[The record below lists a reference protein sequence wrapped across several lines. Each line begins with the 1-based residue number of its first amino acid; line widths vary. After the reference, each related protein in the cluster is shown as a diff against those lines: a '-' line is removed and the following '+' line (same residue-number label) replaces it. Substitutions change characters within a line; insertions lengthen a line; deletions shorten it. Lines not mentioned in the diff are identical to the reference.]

1 MLRHSAELLMN
12 AREVSG
18 SASATGKEIK
28 ELLSMVGQGV
38 AVASKWK
45 NANKYR
51 TDADKFQL
59 LWKQLGAV
67 ERASHLETD
76 RPGLKSQMC
85 HFQSL

>member
-1 MLRHSAELLMN
+1 MLRCAAELLMN
-12 AREVSG
+12 AREVSE
-18 SASATGKEIK
+18 SASARGKEIK
-28 ELLSMVGQGV
+28 VLLRLAGQGV

-59 LWKQLGAV
+59 LWKQLDAV
-67 ERASHLETD
+67 ERTSDLEPD

>member
-1 MLRHSAELLMN
+1 MLQHSAELLMN
-12 AREVSG
+12 AGEVSG
-18 SASATGKEIK
+18 SASATGREIK
-28 ELLSMVGQGV
+28 VMLSMVGQGV
-38 AVASKWK
+38 AVASNWE

-67 ERASHLETD
+67 ERASDLEPD